1 VSVGSYGGIV
11 FQVSKKKV
19 YSFSNFKRTRTAE
32 WKEHSRYGQKAIS
45 QFISPGIENITIDI
59 HLNASLGVKP
69 LTAIEKWGQF
79 LETGHHDIFVIGG
92 KQVGKNEWKI
102 ESISEAWNTFLSK
115 GELIAADITVTLSEY
130 ITSDKPKK
138 KSSSTTTK
146 KTATTNSVSSALV
159 IGKTYKVKKL
169 LTGYYTALEAK
180 NQNAVNRTG
189 KVYPGTYYIFNI
201 SQGMVNVTKVKG
213 SPGSWVNPS
222 KNK

>member
-1 VSVGSYGGIV
+1 MSVGSYGGIV
-11 FQVSKKKV
+11 FQVSKKKI

-32 WKEHSRYGQKAIS
+32 WKEHSRHGQKAIS
-45 QFISPGIENITIDI
+45 QFISPGIENITLDI

-69 LTAIEKWGQF
+69 LTVIEKWGKL

-102 ESISEAWNTFLSK
+102 ESVSEAWNTFLSK

-138 KSSSTTTK
+138 KSTSTTTK
-146 KTATTNSVSSALV
+146 KTTTTNSASSALV

-169 LTGYYTALEAK
+169 LTGYYTAPEAK
-180 NQNAVNRTG
+180 NQSAVNRTG

-213 SPGSWVNPS
+213 SPGSWINPS